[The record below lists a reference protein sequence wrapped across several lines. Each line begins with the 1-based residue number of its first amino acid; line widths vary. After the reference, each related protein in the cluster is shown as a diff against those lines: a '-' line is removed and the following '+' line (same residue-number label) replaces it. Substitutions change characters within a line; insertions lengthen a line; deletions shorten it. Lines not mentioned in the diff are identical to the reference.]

1 MKRITD
7 MVILLVIIFSVAPAS
22 DALAQGSPIPFSSTI
37 IKSLED
43 QLGFKNLPVTI
54 HIKLK
59 DTSIIEVYLETHE
72 VTLNNL
78 AFFKI
83 GIGTGT
89 NQVPTYDMANLGGLH
104 LICYTAIVHDPAG
117 DVTIM
122 GEDFIGAIPKALFA
136 EHADN
141 AENAEALG
149 SNTWV
154 GEMINPPFEDIDLGN
169 ISIPVVNYD
178 TVFAASYFNLLNSK
192 EFFGKA
198 SAPSAVNQTELP
210 YYQVGT
216 GEGTPIVFGRTP
228 VPELEGFETRCYE
241 SDENL
246 FNGSV
251 FKFTQGNRP
260 PLTHSTAAVYAEN
273 IYDPLGVG
281 MFANGA
287 SRGSYNQ
294 GQTGMLGL
302 TVGVNNGAA
311 SWSRVAVA
319 PTAGGFKYGAFA
331 EDQGLADSWA
341 AAIFGRGFYTGTWSQ
356 SSDGRLKTEIRSQSN
371 GLEQILKLRPA
382 QYRYIE
388 NTPYSLPDGIH
399 HGFIAQEMEQVFPEL
414 VSDVNMPTT
423 MDKDNL
429 IMNGTSTYKAINYIE
444 LIPILTSAIQE
455 MNTDLQE
462 LQARLE
468 AQAAEI
474 EQLRAEIKKI
484 NKPK

>member
-7 MVILLVIIFSVAPAS
+7 MVILLVIIFSFAPAS
-22 DALAQGSPIPFSSTI
+22 DALSQGSPIPFSSTI
-37 IKSLED
+37 IKSFED

-59 DTSIIEVYLETHE
+59 DTSIIVVYMETHE

-89 NQVPTYDMANLGGLH
+89 NQVPTYDKANLGGLY

-122 GEDFIGAIPKALFA
+122 GEDFIGAVPKALFA
-136 EHADN
+136 EN
-141 AENAEALG
+141 AENAAALG
-149 SNTWV
+149 NNKWV

-178 TVFAASYFNLLNSK
+178 TEFAASYFNLLNSK

-210 YYQVGT
+210 YYQVGS

-228 VPELEGFETRCYE
+228 VPELEGFETRCYR

-246 FNGSV
+246 FNGAV
-251 FKFTQGNRP
+251 FKFLQEGHL

-281 MFANGA
+281 LFANGA

-302 TVGVNNGAA
+302 TVGVGNGAA

-319 PTAGGFKYGAFA
+319 PTTGGFKYGAFA

-356 SSDGRLKTEIRSQSN
+356 SSDRRLKTEIRSQSN

-382 QYRYIE
+382 QYQYIE
-388 NTPYSLPDGIH
+388 NTPYCLPDGIH
-399 HGFIAQEMEQVFPEL
+399 HGFIAQEMEEVFPEL
-414 VSDVNMPTT
+414 VSDVNMPVSIDPDKLTMAGTT
-423 MDKDNL
+423 
-429 IMNGTSTYKAINYIE
+429 SYKAINYIE
-444 LIPILTSAIQE
+444 LIPILTNAIQE
-455 MNTDLQE
+455 LNAKVD
-462 LQARLE
+462 
-468 AQAAEI
+468 AQATEI

-484 NKPK
+484 SKPK

>member
-1 MKRITD
+1 MKRITG
-7 MVILLVIIFSVAPAS
+7 MVILMVIIFSNAPLS
-22 DALAQGSPIPFSSTI
+22 KILAQRTPIPFSSTI
-37 IKSLED
+37 IKSLDD
-43 QLGFKNLPVTI
+43 QFGFKNLPATI
-54 HIKLK
+54 QIKLK
-59 DTSIIEVYLETHE
+59 DKSITNVVYEETQE

-78 AFFKI
+78 AFFTIQI
-83 GIGTGT
+83 GRGTSQSFLFDT
-89 NQVPTYDMANLGGLH
+89 AHLDELY
-104 LICYTAIVHDPAG
+104 LICYTAVVHAPSG

-122 GEDFIGAIPKALFA
+122 GEDFIGAVPNALFS
-136 EHADN
+136 EN

-149 SNTWV
+149 NNKWV
-154 GEMINPPFEDIDLGN
+154 VDTIHPPFEVMDLEN
-169 ISIPVVNYD
+169 ISIPVVKYD
-178 TVFAASYFNLLNSK
+178 EVFAASYFNLLNAK
-192 EFFGKA
+192 GYFGKA
-198 SAPSAVNQTELP
+198 TAPSAVNQTELP
-210 YYQVGT
+210 YYQVGS

-228 VPELEGFETRCYE
+228 VPELEGFETRCYM

-251 FKFTQGNRP
+251 FKFLQGNQP

-319 PTAGGFKYGAFA
+319 PTAGGYKYGVFA
-331 EDQGLADSWA
+331 EDQGLSDSWA

-356 SSDGRLKTEIRSQSN
+356 SSDARLKKEIRAQSDGLDQVMKLKPSQY
-371 GLEQILKLRPA
+371 L
-382 QYRYIE
+382 YIE

-399 HGFIAQEMEQVFPEL
+399 HGFIAQEMEEVFPEL
-414 VSDVNMPTT
+414 VSNVNMPTS

-462 LQARLE
+462 LKARLE

-474 EQLRAEIKKI
+474 GQLRAEINKI